1 MKTIKLLI
9 FLLALSSCNKYLG
22 TVDPDYVPTNETT
35 KVFSNIQNDEYVKE
49 TKFGNVIYPKLINP
63 SLSFSNFEIDKIT
76 NIDKSTVINFVD
88 DTIIFSK
95 DKKIYVIDNSDNSKY
110 EYILNL
116 NKGEKVLY
124 IFDYEK
130 QTFILTNKTKLFMLT
145 SQNVEEVVDHGV
157 YTNITP
163 IHLNNTL
170 IILSVFGEIF
180 EINLDDKSISKKGS
194 INFNPGISI
203 KSNLFE
209 DSANFYYLFNTG
221 TLVTLS
227 KNNYEYLNNYIL
239 EDLNILTSL
248 DSFNELLDTPFSY
261 NESMYFLDRS
271 GKIAVYNQFTS
282 DILWE
287 LDINDTISSYIFTED
302 GYLILITFEKILI
315 LSNKGNVI
323 YSYDHNKKLPLSIF
337 KTQENIYFVSEE
349 GISMLNMLDNTEEI
363 FYENKFTSNLDI
375 YYFNKHIFLK
385 DEKNLF
391 KVSE

>member
-35 KVFSNIQNDEYVKE
+35 KVFANIKNDDYVTE
-49 TKFGNVIYPKLINP
+49 VKFGNVIYPKLINP
-63 SLSFSNFEIDKIT
+63 SPSLSEFKIDKIT
-76 NIDKSTVINFVD
+76 NIDKNTVINFIND
-88 DTIIFSK
+88 RIIFSK
-95 DKKIYVIDNSDNSKY
+95 DKKIYLIDNSDSNKY
-110 EYILNL
+110 EYELNL
-116 NKGEKVLY
+116 NKDEKVLY
-124 IFDYEK
+124 IFEYEK
-130 QTFILTNKTKLFMLT
+130 ESFILTNKTKLFMLT

-349 GISMLNMLDNTEEI
+349 GISMLNMVDNIVES

-375 YYFNKHIFLK
+375 YFFEQQIFLK
-385 DEKNLF
+385 DEKSLF
-391 KVSE
+391 KLSE